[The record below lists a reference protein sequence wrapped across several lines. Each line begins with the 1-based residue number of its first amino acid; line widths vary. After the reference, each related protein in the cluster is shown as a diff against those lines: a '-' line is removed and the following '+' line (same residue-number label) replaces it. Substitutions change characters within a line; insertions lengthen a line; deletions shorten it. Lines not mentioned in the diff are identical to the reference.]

1 MGRILLVGRL
11 AARNLRRRPAEAAL
25 LLLAITAATTV
36 LTLGLVLRGVTNDP
50 YQNTREATAGPDV
63 VASFAPDPA
72 TGQPADLAGME
83 ALTDAPGVID
93 HSGPYPVIGAELE
106 ADGVTGSRRTPRGEV
121 IGGAAGVWA
130 VGRNPNA
137 ASVDQPVVTEGSWVR
152 DGGVVVETGFADAL
166 DVGEGDQITLRSR
179 VCTFETSTGPADC
192 GVANSRSFRVV
203 GVAVTAAAR
212 PYPDVCFAPEC
223 PWFAE
228 AMEDEVPEGPPP
240 EEPPPDGTVDDE
252 RWAETPVEPG
262 LVWLTEADARGLAP
276 AEETL
281 SYVVNLKLAD
291 PTDAPAFVNTHVSSM
306 TLPAG
311 VVGAYPSIFES
322 WQDIRDGHDQVM
334 QDQQQVLQIGSRL
347 LGVLAV
353 ASVAV
358 LVGGRMA
365 DQTRRVGLLKA
376 VGGTPRLVA
385 VVLFTEYLVLALL
398 AAAAGLAAG
407 WLAAPVLTDPGAGLL
422 GSAGAPSLA
431 MSTAGQ
437 VTAVALGV
445 AAIATFVPAVRAA
458 RTSTVH
464 ALADTARPPRRTPWL
479 IAISARLP
487 VPLLLGLRVAARRP
501 RRVVLSTISIAVT
514 VSGIVA
520 VLAARAQ
527 ANQDAQLVGGTDP
540 GTVRLNQ
547 VLLVI
552 TVTLV
557 ALAAVN
563 AIFVTWATAL
573 DAKHSSALAR
583 ALGATPQQVSTG
595 LSAAQVLPALVGAVL
610 GIAGGLALFAATGG
624 GEDGV
629 TGPPL
634 WQLLAVVP
642 VTVFV
647 VAALTTIPARLGARR
662 PTAQIL
668 QAELA

>member
-1 MGRILLVGRL
+1 VGRILLVVRL

-36 LTLGLVLRGVTNDP
+36 LTLGLVMRGVTDDP
-50 YQNTREATAGPDV
+50 YQNTRQATAGPDV
-63 VASFAPDPA
+63 VASVGPDPFN
-72 TGQPADLAGME
+72 GPADVAGLD

-93 HSGPYPVIGAELE
+93 HSGPYPVVGAELE
-106 ADGVTGSRRTPRGEV
+106 ADGVTGSRRTPRGEEV
-121 IGGAAGVWA
+121 GGAAGVWA
-130 VGRNPNA
+130 VGRDPAA
-137 ASVDQPVVTEGSWVR
+137 ASVDRPQLTQGGWVR
-152 DGGVVVETGFADAL
+152 DGGAVVEAGFADAL
-166 DVGEGDQITLRSR
+166 DVEVGDQITLRTRLCTGGTPNTPPDCR
-179 VCTFETSTGPADC
+179 VVNG
-192 GVANSRSFRVV
+192 RSFRVV

-212 PYPDVCFAPEC
+212 PYPNVCFAQFC

-228 AMEDEVPEGPPP
+228 AMEDEMAED
-240 EEPPPDGTVDDE
+240 PPPDDAAADGSVDDE
-252 RWAETPVEPG
+252 GFVDDPVEPG

-276 AEETL
+276 AEEFL

-291 PTDAPAFVNTHVSSM
+291 PTDAPEFVDAHLASS
-306 TLPAG
+306 TGSPIL
-311 VVGAYPSIFES
+311 ES
-322 WQDIRDGHDQVM
+322 WQDIRDEHDQVVK
-334 QDQQQVLQIGSRL
+334 DQRQVLLIGSRL
-347 LGVLAV
+347 LGLLAV

-385 VVLFTEYLVLALL
+385 VVLLAEYVVVALL

-407 WLAAPVLTDPGAGLL
+407 WLAAPLLTDPGAGLL
-422 GSAGAPSLA
+422 GRAGAPSLTL
-431 MSTAGQ
+431 STAAQ
-437 VTAVALGV
+437 VMAVALGV
-445 AAIATFVPAVRAA
+445 AVVATFVPAVRAA

-464 ALADTARPPRRTPWL
+464 ALADTAHPPRRTPWL

-501 RRVVLSTISIAVT
+501 RRIVLSALSIAVT
-514 VSGIVA
+514 VTGIVA
-520 VLAARAQ
+520 VLAVRALVY
-527 ANQDAQLVGGTDP
+527 QDAQLVGGTDP
-540 GTVRLNQ
+540 DTVRANQ
-547 VLLVI
+547 VLLVL

-563 AIFVTWATAL
+563 AVFVTWATAL
-573 DAKHSSALAR
+573 DARHSSALAR

-595 LSAAQVLPALVGAVL
+595 LSVAQVLPALAGAVL
-610 GIAGGLALFAATGG
+610 GIAGGLALFNGLGG

-634 WQLLAVVP
+634 WQLLAVIP
-642 VTVFV
+642 GTVLV

-662 PTAQIL
+662 PTAEIL